1 MIISWLSSLDS
12 KFIFKTTPLEA
23 SKGTF
28 GEVNPELSLLVFNR
42 NGYKNFMWKGGG
54 EGFY

>member
-23 SKGTF
+23 SKRTF

-42 NGYKNFMWKGGG
+42 KGYKKIYVGGGGG
-54 EGFY
+54 EE